1 MGSNLMPNDGNL
13 SYKEFCVSDTTGS
26 NRYKKLVNDPGIS
39 VQDEKIHWEN
49 GEPIVLVKYS
59 EKAEKFP
66 KEIEGKVNGL
76 PSKVDKDNLEL
87 P

>member
-1 MGSNLMPNDGNL
+1 MPNDGKV
-13 SYKEFCVSDTTGS
+13 SYKQFCVSDTTGS
-26 NRYKKLVNDPGIS
+26 KRYKKLVNNPSIS
-39 VQDEKIHWEN
+39 VHDEKIHWEN

-76 PSKVDKDNLEL
+76 PSKLNASEVEL
-87 P
+87 SDS